1 MEIVRNIAYAPE
13 HGERG
18 RLDLAFPHGASGR
31 PVVMVVHGGGM
42 RALSKARMD
51 NVAAFVA
58 EQGWAAVNVNYRLLS
73 DHPYPA
79 PLEDTLAA
87 FEWIQETDEPRIT
100 RQDRSRV
107 ALLGASAGGFLVL
120 MMGFMLGPKRVRA
133 IVDISGPTTRS
144 RASAQSP
151 REGKDPRLFYAPV
164 DLVGA
169 DTPPLL
175 AVHSRVDGVVDPAE
189 STAVVARV
197 HQAGGQAE
205 LYSYDGP
212 DRLHGIWQAQD
223 DPHPRLLPHIEEKIA
238 AFLRETLKVE
248 REV

>member
-18 RLDLAFPHGASGR
+18 RLDLVLPDGASGR
-31 PVVMVVHGGGM
+31 SVVMVIHGGGM
-42 RALSKARMD
+42 RALSKERMD

-58 EQGWAAVNVNYRLLS
+58 EQGWAAVNVNYRLLPG
-73 DHPYPA
+73 HPYPA

-87 FEWIQETDEPRIT
+87 FEWIQETDEPGLV

-120 MMGFMLGPKRVRA
+120 MMGFLLGPKRVRA
-133 IVDISGPTTRS
+133 IVDISGPATRS
-144 RASAQSP
+144 RASEQSP
-151 REGKDPRLFYAPV
+151 REGKDPRLFSAPV

-169 DTPPLL
+169 EAPPLL

-197 HQAGGQAE
+197 RQAGGRAE

-212 DRLHGIWQAQD
+212 DKLHGIWQVQD

-238 AFLRETLKVE
+238 AFLRETL
-248 REV
+248 